1 MVPGAGLTTAEQLG
15 LSDKS
20 QRGQGLGQELIMREQ
35 DNPFRRMEIIAN
47 LQRPPQVKFSDL
59 QANLESTGHRQ

>member
-1 MVPGAGLTTAEQLG
+1 LG
-15 LSDKS
+15 LSNKGDRIS
-20 QRGQGLGQELIMREQ
+20 GIGNGNYYGREQ

-59 QANLESTGHRQ
+59 QSSYHRFGCD